1 MQTLTATLVTDGS
14 SDRVLMPIIDFL
26 MNAHSPLPFRT
37 SFALGAHK
45 GTLAQRV
52 ADAVASYPC
61 DLLFVHRDAEAATVA
76 ERADEISLA
85 TAALSAPCQAVHV
98 IPVRMTESWLLTDAS
113 AIRAA
118 AGNPTGKQAL
128 GLPALARIE
137 ALPDPKAALF
147 AALVKAKDLG
157 ARRRASIRPE
167 ALRHRVAE
175 LIESHAMLRQLASFQ
190 HLERQVQDYFRLRHQ
205 G

>member
-14 SDRVLMPIIDFL
+14 SDRVLLPIIDFL
-26 MNAHSPLPFRT
+26 MNEYSPIPFRT
-37 SFALGAHK
+37 AFAQGARK

-52 ADAVASYPC
+52 TQAYADYPC
-61 DLLFVHRDAEAATVA
+61 NLLFVHRDAEGAAIADRELEIRQAAAT
-76 ERADEISLA
+76 LQQ
-85 TAALSAPCQAVHV
+85 APQTVHV

-118 AGNPTGKQAL
+118 AGNSTGEMAL
-128 GLPALARIE
+128 GLPAITRIE
-137 ALPDPKAALF
+137 TLPDPKSVLF

-157 ARRRASIRPE
+157 ARRRANIRPE

-175 LIESHAMLRQLASFQ
+175 LIDDYAALRQLASFQ
-190 HLERQVQDYFRLRHQ
+190 HLELQVRTYFHTHHQ
-205 G
+205 A